1 MRDLIES
8 GLKVRIS
15 QYLAKKIS
23 FLAFVTY
30 TILSVIFTYPVA
42 FTINK
47 LPGNGDVYMFSWF
60 YWWFKEAITN
70 GVNPFSTSCIYYPLE
85 TNLIF
90 STVTPLNSLISIPL
104 QMAFDIVTA
113 YNIIWISN
121 FALSGF
127 GAFLLVRYLTQDS
140 RAAFIAGIIFMF
152 CPYHFAHAL
161 GHVNLMSI
169 QWIPLYALFL
179 IKTVREGGIKNAVY
193 AGIFL
198 LFTAMSCY
206 IYLLYLAVFTLI
218 FLLYYSGVKPAEIL
232 NRYTLTNIGVMGVTF
247 GLLFSPI
254 LYLFIKEYVSVE
266 SNYMYAGGFV
276 EYSADLLG
284 FFVPT
289 VFHPFFKDM
298 VAPTYQN
305 FTGNGAEFTVFLGYT
320 TMLLALLAIIKI
332 RSSKTRFWLYSA
344 LIYFILTLGPLLHI
358 NGVVTIPIEGC
369 TATIL
374 LPYAFLMK
382 IPIFSMARVPS
393 RWTVL
398 IMLSLTVLAGY
409 GLSYLFNRFKEERVR
424 NLPLNHIFGIIITVF
439 ILFEFLAVPY
449 PMSNASVPDFY
460 KEIAPEPD
468 DYAILEIPVNIN
480 VEQYMYYQSVHGK
493 ALVNGRTPRTPE
505 SSLAFMQSTPL
516 IRELATRSSSSDI
529 LNQNLTRIGS
539 SVLNAYNIKYII
551 IHANYLADDD
561 VAFATDLLDKTL
573 KTTPKHFEND
583 SIIAYKVP
591 NEPIT

>member
-1 MRDLIES
+1 
-8 GLKVRIS
+8 
-15 QYLAKKIS
+15 
-23 FLAFVTY
+23 
-30 TILSVIFTYPVA
+30 
-42 FTINK
+42 
-47 LPGNGDVYMFSWF
+47 
-60 YWWFKEAITN
+60 
-70 GVNPFSTSCIYYPLE
+70 
-85 TNLIF
+85 
-90 STVTPLNSLISIPL
+90 
-104 QMAFDIVTA
+104 
-113 YNIIWISN
+113 
-121 FALSGF
+121 
-127 GAFLLVRYLTQDS
+127 
-140 RAAFIAGIIFMF
+140 MF

-254 LYLFIKEYVSVE
+254 LYLFIRKYVDVE

-289 VFHPFFKDM
+289 VIHPFFKDM

-369 TATIL
+369 TKLYYSI
-374 LPYAFLMK
+374 M
-382 IPIFSMARVPS
+382 PS
-393 RWTVL
+393 DEK
-398 IMLSLTVLAGY
+398 Y
-409 GLSYLFNRFKEERVR
+409 
-424 NLPLNHIFGIIITVF
+424 
-439 ILFEFLAVPY
+439 
-449 PMSNASVPDFY
+449 
-460 KEIAPEPD
+460 
-468 DYAILEIPVNIN
+468 
-480 VEQYMYYQSVHGK
+480 QYFQ
-493 ALVNGRTPRTPE
+493 
-505 SSLAFMQSTPL
+505 
-516 IRELATRSSSSDI
+516 
-529 LNQNLTRIGS
+529 
-539 SVLNAYNIKYII
+539 
-551 IHANYLADDD
+551 
-561 VAFATDLLDKTL
+561 
-573 KTTPKHFEND
+573 
-583 SIIAYKVP
+583 
-591 NEPIT
+591 